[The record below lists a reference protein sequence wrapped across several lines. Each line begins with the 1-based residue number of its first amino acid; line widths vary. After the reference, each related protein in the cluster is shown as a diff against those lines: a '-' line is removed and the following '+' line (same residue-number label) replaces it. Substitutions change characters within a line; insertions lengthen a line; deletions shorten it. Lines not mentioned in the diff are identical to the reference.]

1 MIACLVSFTVESF
14 QEVTGKITLELK
26 IKFHS
31 ILFYIFEN
39 DVDI

>member
-1 MIACLVSFTVESF
+1 MIACLVSFTVGSF
-14 QEVTGKITLELK
+14 EQAKGKITIKLK